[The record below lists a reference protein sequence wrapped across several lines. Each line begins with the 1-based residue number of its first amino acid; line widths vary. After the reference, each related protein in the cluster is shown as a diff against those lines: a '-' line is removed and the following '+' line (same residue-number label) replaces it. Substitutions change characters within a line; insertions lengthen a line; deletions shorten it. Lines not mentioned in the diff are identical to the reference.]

1 MISILAQERL
11 LGAALGF
18 AFVGTI
24 VFEQRRGIYGS
35 IADDKSVQIEKYEA
49 ESTCAHLWSVLLQ
62 SGWKVLLQRAERVVG
77 SRMAGPMVD
86 RDKWKGLPEK
96 MVEGSL
102 GRREQSAQ
110 GRMQKGRVYGL
121 GLQAYAYE
129 RQSSGASSYSANN
142 QESLYNQQMANL
154 TAELK
159 HVCDGISAANYD
171 MENFHG
177 NCSGNPKQII
187 PWNNFSSE
195 LAFVW
200 NKAIDGTLGQLV
212 AYLSSRRW

>member
-35 IADDKSVQIEKYEA
+35 IADDKSVQIEKYE
-49 ESTCAHLWSVLLQ
+49 
-62 SGWKVLLQRAERVVG
+62 
-77 SRMAGPMVD
+77 
-86 RDKWKGLPEK
+86 
-96 MVEGSL
+96 
-102 GRREQSAQ
+102 
-110 GRMQKGRVYGL
+110 
-121 GLQAYAYE
+121 
-129 RQSSGASSYSANN
+129 
-142 QESLYNQQMANL
+142 
-154 TAELK
+154 
-159 HVCDGISAANYD
+159 
-171 MENFHG
+171 
-177 NCSGNPKQII
+177 PKQII

-195 LAFVW
+195 LAFAW